1 MRRGARRRTSQERGP
16 GEPASPPDGVPLGTY
31 VDGSPAALGIFRPR
45 PVTVTL
51 VGGTWLAR
59 LVTLRAVLLGA
70 RVEVRTGRPRLWQPL
85 AAALVDTA
93 GPAACTLTGCAAPPA
108 GLPGAA
114 RPSAGRPAEPTL
126 TVRDLGARPG
136 HADATGPWCATV
148 TLLPYLAPPEPDP
161 GHIVGQPGPWGDA
174 PHLPQL
180 PGNRLA
186 REDLVGLQ
194 RLSPAEARHAASVRG
209 LPRSAA
215 AALPTLPD
223 TSALWCDGAR
233 GYGFVRTVP
242 TPTERET
249 LGDARRLD

>member
-1 MRRGARRRTSQERGP
+1 MRYGTRQRTSPERGS
-16 GEPASPPDGVPLGTY
+16 GEPANPPDGVPLGTY
-31 VDGSPAALGIFRPR
+31 VDGSPAVLGIFRPR

-59 LVTLRAVLLGA
+59 MVALRAVLLGA

-93 GPAACTLTGCAAPPA
+93 GRAAFTLAGYTGR
-108 GLPGAA
+108 PGAA
-114 RPSAGRPAEPTL
+114 RLTAGQPAEPTL

-148 TLLPYLAPPEPDP
+148 TLLPYLAPPGPEP
-161 GHIVGQPGPWGDA
+161 GHIVDQTGPWGDA
-174 PHLPQL
+174 SHLPHLPHL
-180 PGNRLA
+180 PGSRLA

-194 RLSPAEARHAASVRG
+194 RLSPAEAWHAASARD